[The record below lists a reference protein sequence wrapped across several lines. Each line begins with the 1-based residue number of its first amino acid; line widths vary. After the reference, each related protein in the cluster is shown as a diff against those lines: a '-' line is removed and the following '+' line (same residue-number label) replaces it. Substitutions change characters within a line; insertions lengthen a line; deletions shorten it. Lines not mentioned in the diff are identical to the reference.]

1 MARVHRIVLELR
13 AGPLAEPDV
22 SVRRV
27 VGREGLSTPYAFD
40 VDFLPASGEPLE
52 LSDLVGAEAL
62 LTLRRPQ
69 GSERNVH
76 GLLQSVEMVEV
87 AAGKPRYRARLAP
100 RLVRLGLV
108 RRSRIFQSMS
118 VPDIVKKVL
127 DEGEVKHRESLAD
140 SYPPREYCVQY
151 RETDLA
157 FVSRLLEEEGI
168 FYFFE
173 HGTDEHV
180 MVLADAGGGCVE
192 LAGDGTVPFRGVA
205 RVGAEAEEE
214 EHLTELE
221 RARRLRTGKVS
232 LRDFDFE
239 RPELKVEGQCEAD
252 GDAFKL
258 ECYEYP
264 GGFRDGG
271 AGSRLSRVRL
281 EELRFGV
288 ETFAGA
294 GTCLRFLPGATFE
307 TAEHA
312 DAAMNRKLLLARV
325 EHEAWQR
332 GGEEAIDQG
341 YRNAFAALDAGVP
354 YRPLRRTRRPR
365 ALAETALVVGP
376 SGEEI
381 HPDKHGRVKVKFH
394 WDREGKADEKASCWI
409 RCAQAWAGP
418 AWGASFVPRIG
429 QEVVVRFLEG
439 DPDRPLV
446 VGAVYNGANPPPIA
460 LPDDKTRS
468 TLRTDSSPGSG
479 GANELRFEDLKGAE
493 EIHLHAQK
501 DETIEVLNDKRQEV
515 RANESLE
522 VGKDRSQEIRGNQSL
537 EVTAEDG
544 TSVGSSQTL
553 TVIGTRT
560 TRVGASH
567 QETVALAQVVNVGG
581 NRDITVGATAAETVA
596 AAAALN
602 VGGVY
607 AVNVGAAMNKA
618 VGGLFSGQVGG
629 ARVEVVG
636 ATRGEVV
643 GKDSEAQ
650 VAGDFDEEVGG
661 TVGLDTGKDQNE
673 EVAGAVEIEVRKPV
687 AWSAKEF
694 KLEADK
700 LSVVVDGK
708 VALSIDTS
716 GNVTFG
722 ANNFSVEGNTL
733 TLKGSQVTKSASGT
747 AASASPKV
755 TQLKP
760 MPGDKAF
767 VEINLQDKD
776 GNPVANEWFKV
787 EFPDGTVKEGR
798 TGGSGKAWVPGPKE
812 GNVKVSFPAL
822 VEGKWKKA

>member
-13 AGPLAEPDV
+13 AGSLAEADL
-22 SVRRV
+22 SVRKV
-27 VGREGLSTPYAFD
+27 AGREGLSAPYWFD
-40 VDFLPASGEPLE
+40 VDFVPASGEPLE
-52 LSDLVGAEAL
+52 LADLSGAEAL
-62 LTLRRPQ
+62 LTMRRPEGQ
-69 GSERNVH
+69 ERSVH
-76 GLLQSVEMVEV
+76 GLLQSAEMVEV

-100 RLVRLGLV
+100 RLMRLEHV
-108 RRSRIFQSMS
+108 RRSRIFQAMS
-118 VPDIVKKVL
+118 VPDIVKKIL
-127 DEGEVKHRESLAD
+127 DEGEVKHRESLSGTYA
-140 SYPPREYCVQY
+140 PRAYCVQY
-151 RETDLA
+151 RESDLA

-173 HGTDEHV
+173 HGQDEHV
-180 MVLADAGGGCVE
+180 MVLADAGSGCVE
-192 LAGDGTVPFRGVA
+192 LQGDATVPFRGVA
-205 RVGAEAEEE
+205 RVGEAAEEE

-221 RARRLRTGKVS
+221 RACRLRAGKVS

-239 RPELKVEGQCEAD
+239 RPELRVEGQCQAQ
-252 GDAFKL
+252 GDTFGI

-307 TAEHA
+307 AAEHA
-312 DAAMNRKLLLARV
+312 DSAMNRKLLLVRV

-332 GGEEAIDQG
+332 GGEGAIDQG
-341 YRNAFAALDAGVP
+341 YRNAFACLDAGVP
-354 YRPLRRTRRPR
+354 YRPPRRTPRPR
-365 ALAETALVVGP
+365 ALAETAVVVGP

-381 HPDKHGRVKVKFH
+381 YPDKHGRVKVRFH

-409 RCAQAWAGP
+409 RCAQVWAGP

-439 DPDRPLV
+439 DPDQPLL
-446 VGAVYNGANPPPIA
+446 VGAVYNGSHQPPIA

-479 GANELRFEDLKGAE
+479 GANELRFEDLKDAE
-493 EIHLHAQK
+493 EVHLHAQK
-501 DETIEVLNDKRQEV
+501 DEAIEVLNDKRQEV
-515 RANESLE
+515 RAVETLE

-537 EVTAEDG
+537 EVAEDDG
-544 TSVGSSQTL
+544 TTVGSSQTL
-553 TVIGTRT
+553 AVTGART
-560 TRVGASH
+560 TAVGASH
-567 QETVALAQVVNVGG
+567 RETVARAQTVNVGG
-581 NRDITVGATAAETVA
+581 NRTIGVGGAATETAA

-602 VGGVY
+602 VGAGYV
-607 AVNVGAAMNKA
+607 VNVGAAMNTA

-629 ARVEVVG
+629 ARIEIVG

-650 VAGDFDEEVGG
+650 VAGDWEVEVGG
-661 TVGLDTGKDQNE
+661 SVGLGTGKDQND
-673 EVAGAVEIEVRKPV
+673 EVAGAVEIETPKPAV
-687 AWSAKEF
+687 WSAKEV

-700 LSVVVDGK
+700 LSLVVGGK
-708 VALSIDTS
+708 TALSIDSS

-722 ANNFSVEGNTL
+722 AANFSIDGTML
-733 TLKGSQVTKSASGT
+733 TLKGSQVTKGGSASASG
-747 AASASPKV
+747 ASPKV
-755 TQLKP
+755 TKLKP
-760 MPGDKAF
+760 LPGDKAF
-767 VEINLQDKD
+767 VELDLKDQD
-776 GNPVANEWFKV
+776 GNPVANEWFQV

-798 TGGSGKAWVPGPKE
+798 TDGSGHAWVPGAKE
-812 GNVKVSFPAL
+812 GNVKVSLPRL
-822 VEGKWKKA
+822 DKNDWKAG